1 MTRPDGP
8 DAGTASYDAA
18 PTPRKPPE
26 PGGPFFPE
34 SHLTSSS
41 NDSVAANG
49 NEAPGSAAEYRYPR
63 PSPQGIPPDVNPFR
77 VSPQTQPGTF
87 QQIVPSERW
96 MTNMRIVF
104 NSPAPGSTS
113 MTVPVMVD
121 QARLKS
127 CVWQPLVVLC
137 RYPTNNVAPPGSI
150 EPSPVVDILVELDKE
165 KLFILEKIEMVTND
179 PGAGAAMIIGR
190 DDLAQIEA
198 HLGHP
203 LCLRRN
209 DNSGSS
215 ATRDVLATSYG
226 TCNDN
231 HVGFDMAFPN
241 QGTLSAVSDEWS

>member
-1 MTRPDGP
+1 MTRADGP

-26 PGGPFFPE
+26 PGGPLFPE

-41 NDSVAANG
+41 TVSVAVNE

-96 MTNMRIVF
+96 MTNMRIAF

-127 CVWQPLVVLC
+127 CVRQPLVVLC
-137 RYPTNNVAPPGSI
+137 RYPTYNVAPPGFI
-150 EPSPVVDILVELDKE
+150 EPSPVTNIIIELDNAIPFM
-165 KLFILEKIEMVTND
+165 LWNIEIITND
-179 PGAGAAMIIGR
+179 PGAVMIIGR

-198 HLGHP
+198 HLGYP
-203 LCLRRN
+203 LRLQRN

-215 ATRDVLATSYG
+215 ATRDVPVTSYG
-226 TCNDN
+226 TRNN
-231 HVGFDMAFPN
+231 NYVGNTMGFPN
-241 QGTLSAVSDEWS
+241 QGTLSAVSNEGS